1 MHGRNFPKL
10 PRVKPHRRSSVSDE
24 QPDDA
29 ELVRAAVAGDKG
41 AFGTLVLRY
50 QDRLYNTLVRVLGSF
65 EDARDVTQDAFVQA
79 FVKLESFR
87 GASKFYTWLYRI
99 AMNLALSRRRR
110 RKAMVSID
118 QAKHDVGAEPED
130 SGPSPEERMI
140 DAQRVQIV
148 QAALSQLGEQQRQIL
163 VLREM
168 EDCSY
173 ETIAEILELPIG
185 TVRSRL
191 FRARLQLKD
200 KLQSLLAQ
208 ELEQDL

>member
-1 MHGRNFPKL
+1 M
-10 PRVKPHRRSSVSDE
+10 SDE

>member
-1 MHGRNFPKL
+1 M
-10 PRVKPHRRSSVSDE
+10 SDE

-87 GASKFYTWLYRI
+87 AASKFYTWLYRI